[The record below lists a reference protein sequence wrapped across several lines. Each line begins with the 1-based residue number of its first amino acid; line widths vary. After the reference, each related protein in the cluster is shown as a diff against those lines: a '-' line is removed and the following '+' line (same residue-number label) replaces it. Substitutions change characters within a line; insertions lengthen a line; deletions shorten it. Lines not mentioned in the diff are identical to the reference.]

1 VRRSLRPHADRRVV
15 RRHRLRCRG
24 SPRCSAIT
32 PCARCCSARR
42 SSGSCGGARVVR
54 LPAAPEP
61 DGRRGV
67 ARGAARHRG
76 GVHRREPRHRQRPPH
91 AGAAA
96 RRDARRRALDPLRQ
110 PGRGHSRIT
119 MDGAMAVS
127 LALFFGGGL
136 TLMRVIQTGPFA
148 QRAGLSSYIFG
159 RAAAITSADL
169 RLIAVFAFIA
179 LAFLLANWKVFELY
193 SFDAVLAEL
202 VGFRGRLVEPLL
214 QATIVLAVVIGL
226 KLVGLILMIAFV
238 VAPASAARQWTRS
251 LEGMVLLAGCFGAL
265 ASVLGTL
272 LSVLAG
278 DLPTGPVIVLVLTA
292 IVAVSLV
299 LAPRRGLVARAV
311 RRRRERRELAS
322 EVRGRW
328 RPSVG
333 FLVGVALLAVVTAL
347 ACALPGVFL
356 LLRRDA
362 MMTEAVSHAVL
373 PGHRARAARRGQPR
387 LPAADPRSGAHRSAG
402 RARHRVPARH
412 RAARGRRAARLCS
425 SRRSSA
431 SASSSSAALLERAPR
446 RARRPG
452 RRPEPSGVHPPRGM
466 GRLARSALPL
476 RDAGGARGELRCSSG
491 ASSRS

>member
-1 VRRSLRPHADRRVV
+1 VQGLAALLGDHTVRTVLLGSSIVGFVSGALGSFAYLRRQSLMGDVVSHAA
-15 RRHRLRCRG
+15 LLG
-24 SPRCSAIT
+24 I
-32 PCARCCSARR
+32 
-42 SSGSCGGARVVR
+42 
-54 LPAAPEP
+54 
-61 DGRRGV
+61 
-67 ARGAARHRG
+67 
-76 GVHRREPRHRQRPPH
+76 
-91 AGAAA
+91 AAA
-96 RRDARRRALDPLRQ
+96 FIVASLVTGSGHHTLALLL
-110 PGRGHSRIT
+110 GATVAGVLSILFANLVVGHSRIT

-251 LEGMVLLAGCFGAL
+251 LSGMVLLAGCFGAL

-322 EVRGRW
+322 EVRQ
-328 RPSVG
+328 V
-333 FLVGVALLAVVTAL
+333 
-347 ACALPGVFL
+347 
-356 LLRRDA
+356 
-362 MMTEAVSHAVL
+362 EA
-373 PGHRARAARRGQPR
+373 
-387 LPAADPRSGAHRSAG
+387 
-402 RARHRVPARH
+402 
-412 RAARGRRAARLCS
+412 
-425 SRRSSA
+425 
-431 SASSSSAALLERAPR
+431 
-446 RARRPG
+446 
-452 RRPEPSGVHPPRGM
+452 
-466 GRLARSALPL
+466 
-476 RDAGGARGELRCSSG
+476 
-491 ASSRS
+491 